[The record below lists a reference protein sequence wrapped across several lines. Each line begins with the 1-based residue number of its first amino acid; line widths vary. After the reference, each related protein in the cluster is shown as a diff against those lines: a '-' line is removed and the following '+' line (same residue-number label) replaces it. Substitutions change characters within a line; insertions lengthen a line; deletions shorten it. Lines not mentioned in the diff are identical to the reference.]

1 MNNISTLSE
10 NWIAHDTAYQNSL
23 KRQSELIKTQQLK
36 IQQQI
41 NQISKNVTDL
51 STALLTKNNSKEKWK
66 PKPVGL
72 GIDVAGVIRGLT
84 DYYETYQDKSPMVIF
99 LSLTPVP
106 NFRIETE
113 VAAFFYSGGYE
124 EYYFSFGLLGM
135 WQKGNA
141 NFYSGVKII
150 RITDEQITTFNPTIG
165 GEYIFGEHFSIGSEI
180 GFPFAIANKDA
191 AIGFG
196 FNRLILRFYP

>member
-51 STALLTKNNSKEKWK
+51 STALLTKNNKKEKWK

-72 GIDVAGVIRGLT
+72 GVDVAGVLGWT
-84 DYYETYQDKSPMVIF
+84 DENDETYRTYSPMVIF

-113 VAAFFYSGGYE
+113 VAAFFYSG
-124 EYYFSFGLLGM
+124 
-135 WQKGNA
+135 
-141 NFYSGVKII
+141 VKLI

-180 GFPFAIANKDA
+180 GFPFAIANNDA

>member
-1 MNNISTLSE
+1 MSFRPS
-10 NWIAHDTAYQNSL
+10 S
-23 KRQSELIKTQQLK
+23 KTHKATRKPKFEKYILQ
-36 IQQQI
+36 
-41 NQISKNVTDL
+41 
-51 STALLTKNNSKEKWK
+51 KEK
-66 PKPVGL
+66 
-72 GIDVAGVIRGLT
+72 
-84 DYYETYQDKSPMVIF
+84 
-99 LSLTPVP
+99 
-106 NFRIETE
+106 
-113 VAAFFYSGGYE
+113 
-124 EYYFSFGLLGM
+124 
-135 WQKGNA
+135 A